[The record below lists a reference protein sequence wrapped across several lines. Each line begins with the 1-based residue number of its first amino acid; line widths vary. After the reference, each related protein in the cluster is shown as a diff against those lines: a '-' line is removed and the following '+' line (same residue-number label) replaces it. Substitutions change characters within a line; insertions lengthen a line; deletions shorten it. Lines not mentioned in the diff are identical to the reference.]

1 MSEDGLAEYGRIH
14 LSPEVTQCVRVSQRR
29 VRHHKSL
36 FLAIFQTL
44 SPTKQTVHNLP
55 FVNPIYIT
63 TFRVRLALGL
73 PS

>member
-1 MSEDGLAEYGRIH
+1 MSEDGLAKDGRIH

-36 FLAIFQTL
+36 SSTILQTL
-44 SPTKQTVHNLP
+44 SPTEPTVHNLP

-63 TFRVRLALGL
+63 TFRVRIALGL
-73 PS
+73 LS